1 MATPVIFP
9 VIIVK
14 QYERMVPFRLGKFF
28 GLKGAGLRLLIP
40 FVDSFQKVD
49 LREDVIDV
57 ARQTN
62 ITKDKAPIDIDF
74 LIYYKVLDHEAVK
87 SVLEVQDFRA
97 AIVGMAT
104 TTLRAVVGDIPLDDV
119 LAKREEINQ
128 ILRVKLDEVTG
139 RWGVKVTAVEIRE
152 IDPPAEIQHAMNRQ
166 MAGRAGTQGRGHRG
180 RRPEAGKHNGGRGPE
195 AGRDPK
201 RGGSAAVGDPAGRG
215 PQAGGNSECRGIQQC
230 PGPDLQGGPGGRRED
245 YEPAVLRDAE
255 GHRGEPL
262 DQVHLPH
269 GVHECSQAVHE
280 PGGNCAGGRFQRDD
294 VGRPQGGLGRVSVA
308 FCLLSLD
315 ETFVYQRDSGAGH
328 PTHSALETLRLRSG
342 RAECPTP
349 RGRILALKWKL
360 QL

>member
-1 MATPVIFP
+1 MATPVLFP

-40 FVDSFQKVD
+40 FIDSFQKVD

-62 ITKDKAPIDIDF
+62 ITKDNAPIDIDF
-74 LIYYKVLDHEAVK
+74 LIYYKVVDHEAEK

-128 ILRVKLDEVTG
+128 ILRVKLDEVTS

-166 MAGRAGTQGRGHRG
+166 MAAERERRAVVT
-180 RRPEAGKHNGGRGPE
+180 EADGQRQANITVAEGQKQAAILNAEGERQ
-195 AGRDPK
+195 
-201 RGGSAAVGDPAGRG
+201 SA
-215 PQAGGNSECRGIQQC
+215 I
-230 PGPDLQGGPGGRRED
+230 LQ
-245 YEPAVLRDAE
+245 AE
-255 GHRGEPL
+255 GHRQAAILNAEGFSNAL
-262 DQVHLPH
+262 DQIYKVAQ
-269 GVHECSQAVHE
+269 GVDAKTM
-280 PGGNCAGGRFQRDD
+280 
-294 VGRPQGGLGRVSVA
+294 
-308 FCLLSLD
+308 SLQY
-315 ETFVYQRDSGAGH
+315 F
-328 PTHSALETLRLRSG
+328 ETLKDIGASPSTKFIFPMEFTNVLKPFMNLAASTQEEGSNGSVR
-342 RAECPTP
+342 RAVD
-349 RGRILALKWKL
+349 LA
-360 QL
+360 

>member
-1 MATPVIFP
+1 MATPVLFP

-40 FVDSFQKVD
+40 FIDSFQKVD

-62 ITKDKAPIDIDF
+62 ITKDNAPIDIDF
-74 LIYYKVLDHEAVK
+74 LIYYKVVDHEAEK

-128 ILRVKLDEVTG
+128 ILRVKLDEVTS

-166 MAGRAGTQGRGHRG
+166 MAAERERRAVVT
-180 RRPEAGKHNGGRGPE
+180 EADGQKE
-195 AGRDPK
+195 ANIT
-201 RGGSAAVGDPAGRG
+201 V
-215 PQAGGNSECRGIQQC
+215 
-230 PGPDLQGGPGGRRED
+230 
-245 YEPAVLRDAE
+245 AE
-255 GHRGEPL
+255 GQKQAAILSAEGVRQADILKAEGNRQAAILNAEGFSNAL
-262 DQVHLPH
+262 DQIYKVAQ
-269 GVHECSQAVHE
+269 GVDAKTM
-280 PGGNCAGGRFQRDD
+280 
-294 VGRPQGGLGRVSVA
+294 
-308 FCLLSLD
+308 SLQY
-315 ETFVYQRDSGAGH
+315 F
-328 PTHSALETLRLRSG
+328 ETLKDIGASPRRSSSS
-342 RAECPTP
+342 RWSS
-349 RGRILALKWKL
+349 RMFSSRS
-360 QL
+360 

>member
-1 MATPVIFP
+1 MATPVLFP

-40 FVDSFQKVD
+40 FIDSFQKVD

-62 ITKDKAPIDIDF
+62 ITKDNAPIDIDF
-74 LIYYKVLDHEAVK
+74 LIYYKVVDHEAEK

-128 ILRVKLDEVTG
+128 ILRVKLDEVTS

-166 MAGRAGTQGRGHRG
+166 MAAERERRAVVT
-180 RRPEAGKHNGGRGPE
+180 EADGQKE
-195 AGRDPK
+195 ANIT
-201 RGGSAAVGDPAGRG
+201 V
-215 PQAGGNSECRGIQQC
+215 
-230 PGPDLQGGPGGRRED
+230 
-245 YEPAVLRDAE
+245 AE
-255 GHRGEPL
+255 GQKQAAILSAEGLRQAEILKAEGNRQAAILNAEGFSNAL
-262 DQVHLPH
+262 DQIYKVAQ
-269 GVHECSQAVHE
+269 GVDAKTM
-280 PGGNCAGGRFQRDD
+280 
-294 VGRPQGGLGRVSVA
+294 
-308 FCLLSLD
+308 SLQY
-315 ETFVYQRDSGAGH
+315 F
-328 PTHSALETLRLRSG
+328 ETLKDIGASPSTKFIFPMEFTNVLKPFMNLAASG
-342 RAECPTP
+342 QEESSNGT
-349 RGRILALKWKL
+349 
-360 QL
+360 

>member
-62 ITKDKAPIDIDF
+62 ITKDNAPIDIDF
-74 LIYYKVLDHEAVK
+74 LIYYKVLDHEAEK

-166 MAGRAGTQGRGHRG
+166 MAAERERRAVVT
-180 RRPEAGKHNGGRGPE
+180 EADGQKE
-195 AGRDPK
+195 ANIT
-201 RGGSAAVGDPAGRG
+201 V
-215 PQAGGNSECRGIQQC
+215 
-230 PGPDLQGGPGGRRED
+230 
-245 YEPAVLRDAE
+245 AE
-255 GHRGEPL
+255 GQKQAAILSAEGLRQAEILKAEGNRQAAILNAEGFSNAL
-262 DQVHLPH
+262 DQIYRVAQ
-269 GVHECSQAVHE
+269 GVDSKTM
-280 PGGNCAGGRFQRDD
+280 
-294 VGRPQGGLGRVSVA
+294 
-308 FCLLSLD
+308 SLQY
-315 ETFVYQRDSGAGH
+315 F
-328 PTHSALETLRLRSG
+328 ETLKDIGASPSTKFIFPMEFTNVLKPFMNLAASG
-342 RAECPTP
+342 QEESSNGT
-349 RGRILALKWKL
+349 
-360 QL
+360 

>member
-1 MATPVIFP
+1 MATPVLFP

-62 ITKDKAPIDIDF
+62 ITKDNAPIGIDF
-74 LIYYKVLDHEAVK
+74 LIYYKVLDHEAEK

-104 TTLRAVVGDIPLDDV
+104 TTLRAVIGDIPLDDV

-128 ILRVKLDEVTG
+128 VLRVKLDEVTE

-166 MAGRAGTQGRGHRG
+166 MAAERERRAVVT
-180 RRPEAGKHNGGRGPE
+180 EADGQKE
-195 AGRDPK
+195 ANIT
-201 RGGSAAVGDPAGRG
+201 V
-215 PQAGGNSECRGIQQC
+215 
-230 PGPDLQGGPGGRRED
+230 
-245 YEPAVLRDAE
+245 AE
-255 GHRGEPL
+255 GQKQAAILSAEGLRQAEILKAEGNRQAAILNAEGFSNAL
-262 DQVHLPH
+262 DQIYKVAQ
-269 GVHECSQAVHE
+269 GVDAKTM
-280 PGGNCAGGRFQRDD
+280 
-294 VGRPQGGLGRVSVA
+294 
-308 FCLLSLD
+308 SLQY
-315 ETFVYQRDSGAGH
+315 F
-328 PTHSALETLRLRSG
+328 ETLKDIGASPSTKFIFPMEFTNVLKPFMNLAASG
-342 RAECPTP
+342 EEDGSN
-349 RGRILALKWKL
+349 GR
-360 QL
+360 

>member
-1 MATPVIFP
+1 MATPVLFP

-40 FVDSFQKVD
+40 FIDSFQKVD

-62 ITKDKAPIDIDF
+62 ITKDNAPIDIDF
-74 LIYYKVLDHEAVK
+74 LIYYKVVDHEAEK

-128 ILRVKLDEVTG
+128 VLRVKLDEVTG

-166 MAGRAGTQGRGHRG
+166 MAAERERRAVVT
-180 RRPEAGKHNGGRGPE
+180 EADGQR
-195 AGRDPK
+195 
-201 RGGSAAVGDPAGRG
+201 
-215 PQAGGNSECRGIQQC
+215 QANIT
-230 PGPDLQGGPGGRRED
+230 
-245 YEPAVLRDAE
+245 VAE
-255 GHRGEPL
+255 GQKQAAILNAEGQRQSEILKAEGNRQAAILNAEGFSNAL
-262 DQVHLPH
+262 DQIYKVAS
-269 GVHECSQAVHE
+269 GVDSKTM
-280 PGGNCAGGRFQRDD
+280 
-294 VGRPQGGLGRVSVA
+294 
-308 FCLLSLD
+308 SLQY
-315 ETFVYQRDSGAGH
+315 F
-328 PTHSALETLRLRSG
+328 ETLKDIGSSPSTKFIFPMEFTNVLKPFMNLAASG
-342 RAECPTP
+342 QEESSNGTT
-349 RGRILALKWKL
+349 
-360 QL
+360 

>member
-62 ITKDKAPIDIDF
+62 ITKDNAPIDIDF
-74 LIYYKVLDHEAVK
+74 LIYYKVLDHEAEK

-166 MAGRAGTQGRGHRG
+166 MAAERERRAVVT
-180 RRPEAGKHNGGRGPE
+180 EADGQKE
-195 AGRDPK
+195 ANIT
-201 RGGSAAVGDPAGRG
+201 V
-215 PQAGGNSECRGIQQC
+215 
-230 PGPDLQGGPGGRRED
+230 
-245 YEPAVLRDAE
+245 AE
-255 GHRGEPL
+255 GQKQAAILSAEGLRQAEILKAEGNRQAAILNAEGFSNAL
-262 DQVHLPH
+262 DQIYRVAQ
-269 GVHECSQAVHE
+269 GVDAKTM
-280 PGGNCAGGRFQRDD
+280 
-294 VGRPQGGLGRVSVA
+294 
-308 FCLLSLD
+308 SLQY
-315 ETFVYQRDSGAGH
+315 F
-328 PTHSALETLRLRSG
+328 ETLKDIGASPSTKFIFPMEFTNVLKPFMNLAASG
-342 RAECPTP
+342 QEESSNGT
-349 RGRILALKWKL
+349 
-360 QL
+360 